1 MPLAR
6 KGKNDKITKCWLAYP
21 NENSVNMTYNIE
33 KIDELKR
40 NKVKKIENRNFV
52 SPKIEV

>member
-1 MPLAR
+1 MVKL
-6 KGKNDKITKCWLAYP
+6 KNNEVLGAVYP